1 MQSGSDWWISSVA
14 RFSGTQIVNPFKMGT
29 LDDSIGSLPD
39 PLDESSVLT
48 RSLISNA
55 GQSAADSGH
64 QQDSVS
70 HHTAVETGVET
81 GVERGLE
88 KGAGHAG
95 SPDVSGNSL
104 ASEMVADMMNNPMA
118 ALSTVNTN
126 PNRQSVLALLTR

>member
-1 MQSGSDWWISSVA
+1 MTSIMQSGSDWWISSVA

-64 QQDSVS
+64 QQDSIS
-70 HHTAVETGVET
+70 HHTAVETGVE
-81 GVERGLE
+81 
-88 KGAGHAG
+88 KGAGHTG
-95 SPDVSGNSL
+95 SPEVSGNSL
-104 ASEMVADMMNNPMA
+104 ASEIVADLMNNPTA
-118 ALSTVNTN
+118 ALSEVNTS
-126 PNRQSVLALLTR
+126 PNRQNVLALLTH